1 MGATTRLQPDAR
13 ASGTAVDSLPVPPEV
28 GDFDVRIAERAALL
42 ATRIPPP
49 YEPATLREKIHASL
63 QRPGLARVDV
73 LYLYQWQESAL
84 RPDTLAALQGGVA
97 DGLVGALGVSNF
109 NVDPLGRAL
118 AFQTERGFAPFR
130 YLQSIHDYAVSAFGA
145 ALCRLCT
152 DAGVKRVGYSP
163 LGAGFLTGKYRDG
176 VPAGTRF
183 DLIPGHQA
191 VYFTPNAQE
200 RLAWLT
206 AVAEHTG
213 FTPGELGLAST
224 ARHPAVSLVL
234 IGGRS
239 VAQIAPRAATPAK
252 IPPPPST
259 GSTTAARDSCGRPC
273 PVRRDSRC
281 FASIRGP
288 RLKRSVSQWKSPVP
302 SAPRW

>member
-118 AFQTERGFAPFR
+118 ALQAERGFAPFR
-130 YLQSIHDYAVSAFGA
+130 YLQNIHNYAVSAFDA
-145 ALCRLCT
+145 ALCRFCAE
-152 DAGVKRVGYSP
+152 AGVERVGYSP

-191 VYFTPNAQE
+191 IYFTPTAQE
-200 RLAWLT
+200 RLARLT
-206 AVAEHTG
+206 AVAEQTG
-213 FTPGELGLAST
+213 FTAGELALAWA

-234 IGGRS
+234 VGGRS
-239 VAQIAPRAATPAK
+239 VAQ
-252 IPPPPST
+252 
-259 GSTTAARDSCGRPC
+259 
-273 PVRRDSRC
+273 
-281 FASIRGP
+281 
-288 RLKRSVSQWKSPVP
+288 VSQGAVALAKVP
-302 SAPRW
+302 PAALDRLDDGRA

>member
-73 LYLYQWQESAL
+73 LYLHQWHESAL
-84 RPDTLAALQGGVA
+84 HPDTLAALQGAVA

-145 ALCRLCT
+145 ALCRFCAE
-152 DAGVKRVGYSP
+152 AGVERVGYSP

-191 VYFTPNAQE
+191 IYFTPTAQE
-200 RLAWLT
+200 RLTRLT
-206 AVAEHTG
+206 AVAEQTG
-213 FTPGELGLAST
+213 FTAGELALAWA

-234 IGGRS
+234 VGGRS
-239 VAQIAPRAATPAK
+239 VAQ
-252 IPPPPST
+252 
-259 GSTTAARDSCGRPC
+259 
-273 PVRRDSRC
+273 
-281 FASIRGP
+281 
-288 RLKRSVSQWKSPVP
+288 VSQGAEARAQVP
-302 SAPRW
+302 REVLGQLDDDRT